1 MNHTTQLLAARKGA
15 ITEQMRSVAKA
26 EGQSAESVRER
37 VAAGTVVI
45 PANIGHKSLTPVG
58 IGTGLRTKI
67 NANLGISKD
76 CRDTEMEFDKVKAA
90 LSHGADAIMDLSS
103 YGETAAFRRRLVS
116 FSPVPIG
123 TVPMYDVMG
132 MHGKGLLLLSADDL
146 FSTVERH
153 IEDGIDFLTIH
164 AGITRASVERLKERG
179 RLTNVV
185 SRGGSMLF
193 AWMHARGEENPFF
206 ARYDELL
213 ELCRDKDVTLSLG
226 DALRPGSIKDATD
239 GLQVSELIVLGDL
252 AERARRAGVQVM
264 IEGPGHVAMNEIEA
278 NVVLEK
284 RLCGGAPFYVLG
296 PLVTDIAPGYDHIT
310 AAIGGAI
317 AASAGA
323 DFLCYVTPAE
333 HLRLPTAD
341 DVRDG
346 IMASRIAA
354 HAADIAKGLPGA
366 RDRDDAMSAA
376 RRDIDWEAMFGL
388 ALDGDK
394 ARAYRES
401 SRPEEE
407 DSCTMCGSL
416 CAMKTMAS
424 VLREAAACGPG
435 VRFADNPKRREP
447 NKVTEGDRIAE

>member
-1 MNHTTQLLAARKGA
+1 MAYTTQLLAARAGVV
-15 ITEQMRSVAKA
+15 TEQMRLVAEK
-26 EGQSAESVRER
+26 EGQTAESVRER

-45 PANIGHKSLTPVG
+45 PANVGHRALRAVG
-58 IGTGLRTKI
+58 IGAGLRTKI

-76 CRDTEMEFDKVKAA
+76 CRDTGTELKKVEAA
-90 LSHGADAIMDLSS
+90 LRYGADAIMDLSS
-103 YGETAAFRRRLVS
+103 YGQTAEFRKALVDS
-116 FSPVPIG
+116 CPVPLG
-123 TVPMYDVMG
+123 TVPMYDVIG
-132 MHGKGLLLLSADDL
+132 MHGVGLLHLSADDL
-146 FSTVERH
+146 FSTVARH
-153 IEDGIDFLTIH
+153 IDDGIDFLTIH
-164 AGITRASVERLKERG
+164 AGITRSSVARLKERG

-193 AWMHARGEENPFF
+193 AWMAAREEENPFF

-213 ELCRDKDVTLSLG
+213 DLCREKDVTLSLG
-226 DALRPGSIKDATD
+226 DALRPGSLRDATD

-252 AERARRAGVQVM
+252 AERARGAGVQVM
-264 IEGPGHVAMNEIEA
+264 IEGPGHMAMNEIEA

-317 AASAGA
+317 AAAAGA

-333 HLRLPTAD
+333 HLRLPSAE

-366 RDRDDAMSAA
+366 RRPDDAMSSA
-376 RRDIDWEAMFGL
+376 RRDIDWEAIFGL
-388 ALDGDK
+388 ALDGEK
-394 ARAYRES
+394 ARSYRES
-401 SRPEEE
+401 SPPEEE
-407 DSCTMCGSL
+407 DTCTMCGSL
-416 CAMKTMAS
+416 CAMKTMAQ
-424 VLREAAACGPG
+424 VLG
-435 VRFADNPKRREP
+435 
-447 NKVTEGDRIAE
+447 